1 MTDSGTVWQS
11 SSDEDTVVWGTSDE
25 GDTVVW
31 GQTDEGDTVV
41 WGTSD
46 EGDTVVWGTSGDQY
60 RSNGIDAVKNHSTL
74 RSEGT
79 TTMRKWLGMT
89 LLNPMFAR
97 VAGPWRRAQ
106 VLRDDTGW
114 IALPPAAQMYVA
126 TVTLTGVVVMA
137 RFFPTTCSRPWML
150 ASLIA
155 FSCLTSLWKVTLP
168 LGFTS
173 GSTLSVSYAADLM
186 ALLLLGPNHAM
197 VVAVAGAWAQCTF
210 RAKEPYPWY
219 RTAFSIAAE
228 AITIQAT
235 GLVYGILADTATL
248 MPVGFLARGVVAAIA
263 TYFVVNTGLVA
274 GAIGLSTRRSVWI
287 VWSRELPVER
297 PELHGGR
304 RAGALAALVIDRGN
318 PWLAILM
325 LAPVY
330 LSYRSYHVFLG
341 RIEDERRHF
350 EETERLHSET
360 IDALL
365 QARRAEQSLAEEKE
379 RLAVTLRSI
388 GEGVITTDLDGRV
401 LLINQAAETLT
412 GWTLDG
418 ATGHS
423 LDAVFRSLD
432 PETRQPRSNAIP
444 ALAKQAEKGG
454 VLRAS
459 VLVARDSFERPIEE
473 VFAPLRDANGR
484 TIGLVVVFRDIT
496 DALRVQE
503 QRAKAAKIASLGLLA
518 GGIAH
523 DFNDIL
529 MAIMGNLSVAQAANP
544 DETSAR
550 ALGDAERACLQARQ
564 LTWQLLTFARG
575 GVPLKKTL
583 VVLTAGEGV
592 GHARPARVECD
603 IRIRY
608 RPRFVGGPGGRRAA
622 DPSHH
627 RSGPQC
633 PAIDAR
639 RWRDRCPGRERDRA
653 GASLGARAARRAR
666 SLYPNLSHGPRR
678 RHSRTASR
686 TYLRSV
692 LQHQGQGERARPGNR
707 VSIVKN
713 HGGYVSVASKPGEGT
728 TLTVNLPVSTP
739 DIETRSIGT
748 MPARGSRILVMD
760 DEANCRSL
768 TVKMLRLLGHSV
780 EAVHDGNAAVERYTH
795 ALNTEHPFDAILL
808 DLIVPSGLGG
818 REALELISEVDPS
831 VKAIMVSGR
840 ARNSMPAD
848 SEDLGFKAVIAKPFT
863 LEELRTTLRTV
874 MVPGGWQVH

>member
-1 MTDSGTVWQS
+1 
-11 SSDEDTVVWGTSDE
+11 
-25 GDTVVW
+25 
-31 GQTDEGDTVV
+31 
-41 WGTSD
+41 
-46 EGDTVVWGTSGDQY
+46 
-60 RSNGIDAVKNHSTL
+60 
-74 RSEGT
+74 
-79 TTMRKWLGMT
+79 MRKWLCVT
-89 LLNPMFAR
+89 LLNPIMALGVR
-97 VAGPWRRAQ
+97 PWRRAQ
-106 VLRDDTGW
+106 ALRDDTGW
-114 IALPPAAQMYVA
+114 TSLPPAAQMYVA

-155 FSCLTSLWKVTLP
+155 FSCITSLWKVTLP

-235 GLVYGILADTATL
+235 GVVYGALADTSTLLPLGILA
-248 MPVGFLARGVVAAIA
+248 RGLVAAIA

-274 GAIGLSTRRSVWI
+274 GAIGLSTRRSVWV
-287 VWSRELPVER
+287 VWYENFLWSAPSFMVA
-297 PELHGGR
+297 GG
-304 RAGALAALVIDRGN
+304 AGALAALVIDRGN

-388 GEGVITTDLDGRV
+388 GEGVITTDLEGHV

-412 GWTLDG
+412 GWALDD
-418 ATGHS
+418 AAGHA
-423 LDAVFRSLD
+423 LDAIFRSVD
-432 PETRQPRSNAIP
+432 PETGQARSHSIP

-454 VLRAS
+454 VLRSS
-459 VLVARDSFERPIEE
+459 VLVARDSIERPIEE
-473 VFAPLRDANGR
+473 VFAPLRDAHGR

-503 QRAKAAKIASLGLLA
+503 ERAKAAKIASLGLLA

-523 DFNDIL
+523 DFNNIL
-529 MAIMGNLSVAQAANP
+529 MAIMGNLSIAQSANT

-583 VVLTAGEGV
+583 AVSRLVKESVTLALRGSNVTSAFDIAPDLWEVPADEEQLTQVVTDLVVNAQQSMRDGGSIDVRAENAIEPGHRWEHALRVEPGRYIRISVTDHGV
-592 GHARPARVECD
+592 GIPEQHLG
-603 IRIRY
+603 RI
-608 RPRFVGGPGGRRAA
+608 F
-622 DPSHH
+622 DPYFSTKEKA
-627 RSGPQC
+627 SG
-633 PAIDAR
+633 
-639 RWRDRCPGRERDRA
+639 
-653 GASLGARAARRAR
+653 LGLA
-666 SLYPNLSHGPRR
+666 
-678 RHSRTASR
+678 TA
-686 TYLRSV
+686 Y
-692 LQHQGQGERARPGNR
+692 
-707 VSIVKN
+707 SIVKN

-728 TLTVNLPVSTP
+728 TLAVNLPVSAPVTQ
-739 DIETRSIGT
+739 TRSIGRT
-748 MPARGSRILVMD
+748 PARGSRILVMD

-768 TVKMLRLLGHSV
+768 TVKMLSLLGHSV

>member
-1 MTDSGTVWQS
+1 MC
-11 SSDEDTVVWGTSDE
+11 
-25 GDTVVW
+25 
-31 GQTDEGDTVV
+31 
-41 WGTSD
+41 
-46 EGDTVVWGTSGDQY
+46 
-60 RSNGIDAVKNHSTL
+60 N
-74 RSEGT
+74 
-79 TTMRKWLGMT
+79 WLSFT
-89 LLNPMFAR
+89 LLNPIIAIVAR
-97 VAGPWRRAQ
+97 PWRRAQ
-106 VLRDDTGW
+106 ALREDTGW

-126 TVTLTGVVVMA
+126 TVTLTGVVLMA

-150 ASLIA
+150 ASLIG
-155 FSCLTSLWKVTLP
+155 FSCITSLWKVTLP
-168 LGFTS
+168 LGLTS

-235 GLVYGILADTATL
+235 GVVYGVLADTSALVPMT
-248 MPVGFLARGVVAAIA
+248 FLARALVAAIA
-263 TYFVVNTGLVA
+263 TYFVVNTALVA

-287 VWSRELPVER
+287 VWHENFLWSAPSFMVA
-297 PELHGGR
+297 GA
-304 RAGALAALVIDRGN
+304 AGALAALVIDRGN

-341 RIEDERRHF
+341 RIEDERRHV

-365 QARRAEQSLAEEKE
+365 QTRRAEQSLAEEKE

-388 GEGVITTDLDGRV
+388 GDGVITTDLEGNV

-412 GWTLDG
+412 GWTFDE
-418 ATGHS
+418 ATRHS
-423 LDAVFRSLD
+423 LDGVFRSLD
-432 PETRQPRSNAIP
+432 PETRQPRSNSIP
-444 ALAKQAEKGG
+444 ALATQAERAS
-454 VLRAS
+454 VLRSS

-473 VFAPLRDANGR
+473 VFAPLRDANGL

-503 QRAKAAKIASLGLLA
+503 ERAKAAKIASLGLLA

-529 MAIMGNLSVAQAANP
+529 MAIMGNLSMAQ
-544 DETSAR
+544 SASTDR
-550 ALGDAERACLQARQ
+550 TTVQALGEAERACLRARQ
-564 LTWQLLTFARG
+564 LTWQLLTFSRG

-583 VVLTAGEGV
+583 SVSRVVKESVTLALRGSKVTCAFEIDPGLWEVPADEEQLTQVVTNLIVNAQQSMRDGGSIDVRAENIIEP
-592 GHARPARVECD
+592 GHRHEHALRVEPGRY
-603 IRIRY
+603 IRISVTDHGIGI
-608 RPRFVGGPGGRRAA
+608 PEQHLGRIF
-622 DPSHH
+622 DPYFSTKDQA
-627 RSGPQC
+627 SG
-633 PAIDAR
+633 
-639 RWRDRCPGRERDRA
+639 
-653 GASLGARAARRAR
+653 LGLA
-666 SLYPNLSHGPRR
+666 
-678 RHSRTASR
+678 TA
-686 TYLRSV
+686 Y
-692 LQHQGQGERARPGNR
+692 
-707 VSIVKN
+707 SIVKN
-713 HGGYVSVASKPGEGT
+713 HGGYVSVASKLGEGT
-728 TLTVNLPVSTP
+728 TLTVNLPVSAA
-739 DIETRSIGT
+739 ETVPRPVGR
-748 MPARGSRILVMD
+748 MPARGSRILVME

-768 TVKMLRLLGHSV
+768 TVKMLSLLGHSV
-780 EAVHDGNAAVERYTH
+780 EAVHDGNAAVEQYTR
-795 ALNTEHPFDAILL
+795 ALNTDHPFDAILL

>member
-1 MTDSGTVWQS
+1 MC
-11 SSDEDTVVWGTSDE
+11 
-25 GDTVVW
+25 
-31 GQTDEGDTVV
+31 
-41 WGTSD
+41 
-46 EGDTVVWGTSGDQY
+46 
-60 RSNGIDAVKNHSTL
+60 N
-74 RSEGT
+74 
-79 TTMRKWLGMT
+79 WLSFT
-89 LLNPMFAR
+89 LLNPIIAIVAR
-97 VAGPWRRAQ
+97 PWRRAQ
-106 VLRDDTGW
+106 ALRDDTGW

-126 TVTLTGVVVMA
+126 TVTLTGVVLMA

-150 ASLIA
+150 ASLIG
-155 FSCLTSLWKVTLP
+155 FSCITSLWKVTLP
-168 LGFTS
+168 LGLTS

-235 GLVYGILADTATL
+235 GVVYGVLADTSTL
-248 MPVGFLARGVVAAIA
+248 VPMTFLARALVAAIA
-263 TYFVVNTGLVA
+263 TYFVVNTALVA

-287 VWSRELPVER
+287 VWHENFLWSAPSFMVA
-297 PELHGGR
+297 GA
-304 RAGALAALVIDRGN
+304 AGALAALVIDRGN

-341 RIEDERRHF
+341 RIEDERRHV

-388 GEGVITTDLDGRV
+388 GDGVITTDLEGNV

-412 GWTLDG
+412 GWTFDE
-418 ATGHS
+418 ATRHS
-423 LDAVFRSLD
+423 LDGVFRSLD

-444 ALAKQAEKGG
+444 ALATQAERAS
-454 VLRAS
+454 VLRSS

-503 QRAKAAKIASLGLLA
+503 ERAKAAKIASLGLLA

-529 MAIMGNLSVAQAANP
+529 MAIMGNLSMAQAAST
-544 DETSAR
+544 DRTTVQ
-550 ALGDAERACLQARQ
+550 ALGEAERACLRARQ
-564 LTWQLLTFARG
+564 LTWQLLTFSRG

-583 VVLTAGEGV
+583 SVSRVVKESVTLALRGSNVTCAFEIDPDLWEVPADEEQLTQVVTNLIVNAQQSMRDGGSIDVRSENIIEP
-592 GHARPARVECD
+592 GHRHEHALRVE
-603 IRIRY
+603 
-608 RPRFVGGPGGRRAA
+608 
-622 DPSHH
+622 
-627 RSGPQC
+627 
-633 PAIDAR
+633 
-639 RWRDRCPGRERDRA
+639 PGRYVRISVTDHGIGIPEQH
-653 GASLGARAARRAR
+653 LGRIFDPYFSTKDQSSGLGLA
-666 SLYPNLSHGPRR
+666 
-678 RHSRTASR
+678 TA
-686 TYLRSV
+686 Y
-692 LQHQGQGERARPGNR
+692 
-707 VSIVKN
+707 SIVKN

-728 TLTVNLPVSTP
+728 TLTVNLPVSAP
-739 DIETRSIGT
+739 ETVTRPVGR
-748 MPARGSRILVMD
+748 MPARGSRILVME

-768 TVKMLRLLGHSV
+768 TVKMLSLLGHSV
-780 EAVHDGNAAVERYTH
+780 EAVPDGNAAVERYTR
-795 ALNTEHPFDAILL
+795 ALNTDQPFDAILL

>member
-1 MTDSGTVWQS
+1 
-11 SSDEDTVVWGTSDE
+11 
-25 GDTVVW
+25 
-31 GQTDEGDTVV
+31 
-41 WGTSD
+41 
-46 EGDTVVWGTSGDQY
+46 
-60 RSNGIDAVKNHSTL
+60 
-74 RSEGT
+74 
-79 TTMRKWLGMT
+79 MRKWLCMT
-89 LLNPMFAR
+89 LLNPMIALVAR
-97 VAGPWRRAQ
+97 PWRRARM
-106 VLRDDTGW
+106 LRDDTGW

-197 VVAVAGAWAQCTF
+197 VVAVAGVWAQCTF

-274 GAIGLSTRRSVWI
+274 GAIGLSTRRSVWM
-287 VWSRELPVER
+287 VWYENFLWSAPSFMVA
-297 PELHGGR
+297 GG
-304 RAGALAALVIDRGN
+304 AGALAALVIERGN

-388 GEGVITTDLDGRV
+388 GEGVITTDLEGRV

-412 GWTLDG
+412 GWTLDD
-418 ATGHS
+418 AAGHS

-432 PETRQPRSNAIP
+432 PETHQPRSNAIL

-503 QRAKAAKIASLGLLA
+503 ERAKAAKIASLGLLA

-529 MAIMGNLSVAQAANP
+529 MAIMGNLSVAQAAST

-583 VVLTAGEGV
+583 AVSRLVKESVTRALRGSNVTSAFDIAPDLWDVPADEEQLTQVITDLVLNAQQSMRDGGAIDVRAENAIEP
-592 GHARPARVECD
+592 GHRWEHALRVEPGRY
-603 IRIRY
+603 IRISVTDHGIGI
-608 RPRFVGGPGGRRAA
+608 PEQHLGRIF
-622 DPSHH
+622 DPYFSTKEKA
-627 RSGPQC
+627 SG
-633 PAIDAR
+633 
-639 RWRDRCPGRERDRA
+639 
-653 GASLGARAARRAR
+653 LGLA
-666 SLYPNLSHGPRR
+666 
-678 RHSRTASR
+678 TA
-686 TYLRSV
+686 Y
-692 LQHQGQGERARPGNR
+692 
-707 VSIVKN
+707 SIVKN
-713 HGGYVSVASKPGEGT
+713 HGGYVSVASKPGQGT

-739 DIETRSIGT
+739 DTQTRSIAT

-760 DEANCRSL
+760 DEATCRSL

-795 ALNTEHPFDAILL
+795 ALNTDHPFDAILL